1 MSVCSADPAA
11 VVSSESGGSKGR
23 WTPWT
28 RNLGAL
34 HRASPHFFL
43 EILMGI
49 EDDFVKQ
56 QLERERREQE
66 LEDFCTQ
73 CLLFLGLVAG
83 LALIFLVM
91 YL

>member
-1 MSVCSADPAA
+1 
-11 VVSSESGGSKGR
+11 
-23 WTPWT
+23 
-28 RNLGAL
+28 
-34 HRASPHFFL
+34 
-43 EILMGI
+43 MGI

-73 CLLFLGLVAG
+73 CLLFLGLASG

-91 YL
+91 HL

>member
-1 MSVCSADPAA
+1 
-11 VVSSESGGSKGR
+11 
-23 WTPWT
+23 
-28 RNLGAL
+28 
-34 HRASPHFFL
+34 
-43 EILMGI
+43 MGI

-91 YL
+91 SL